1 MARMKWDQA
10 GERLY
15 ETGIEQAAIYTQ
27 QADGS
32 YTNGEAW
39 NGLISLN
46 ESPSGAETTPLY
58 ANNNKYLELQSAED
72 FGFSIEAYMYPDSF
86 AACNGEHE
94 VTEGLTV
101 GQQARTTFG
110 IVYKTFIGNDVK
122 GNDYGYKL
130 TLVYGAKAAPSENS
144 NTTVNESQEA
154 KTMSWECTTTPIDV
168 PGLPRKA
175 SKLTINST
183 KADTTKLKALE
194 DILYGKEGSE
204 EAPRLPLP
212 AEVISILKGEAA

>member
-1 MARMKWDQA
+1 MAKMKWDQA

-32 YTNGEAW
+32 YTDGEAW
-39 NGLISLN
+39 NGLISLT

-94 VTEGLTV
+94 VVEGLTV

-110 IVYKTFIGNDVK
+110 IAYKTYIGNDVK

-144 NTTVNESQEA
+144 NTTVNESPEA

-168 PGLPRKA
+168 PGMSKKA

-183 KADTTKLKALE
+183 KVEASKLSALE
-194 DILYGKEGSE
+194 AILYGSDDSE

-212 AEVISILKGEAA
+212 AEVINLLKGAA